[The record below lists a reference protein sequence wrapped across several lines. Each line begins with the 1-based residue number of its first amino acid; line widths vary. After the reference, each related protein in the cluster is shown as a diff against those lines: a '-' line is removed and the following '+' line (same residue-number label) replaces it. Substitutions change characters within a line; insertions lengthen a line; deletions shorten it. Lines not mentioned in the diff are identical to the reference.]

1 MIDEKIAGD
10 NQHHVIPQSG
20 SEVTAADLLQIPVVS
35 WLKQKQ
41 VAGQPF
47 ALKCHQR
54 CIESFRYDNTLN
66 VT

>member
-41 VAGQPF
+41 VTGQPF
-47 ALKCHQR
+47 ALNAIKGALKVSGTIIH
-54 CIESFRYDNTLN
+54 
-66 VT
+66 